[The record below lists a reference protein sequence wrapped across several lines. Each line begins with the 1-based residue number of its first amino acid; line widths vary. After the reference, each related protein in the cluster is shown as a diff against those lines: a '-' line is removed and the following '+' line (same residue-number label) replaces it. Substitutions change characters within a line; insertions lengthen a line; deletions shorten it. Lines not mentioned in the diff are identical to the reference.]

1 MNVPFQF
8 IFEMPPQVLFFFV
21 LSTVVSVG
29 LIFAE
34 TIVAYNIG
42 AFGRLG
48 FSIPTWDKIQLLAI
62 NIAIF
67 YVIGTIVGMLTQK
80 FTYLN

>member
-42 AFGRLG
+42 AHGHFG
-48 FSIPTWDKIQLLAI
+48 FSIPAWDKIKLLAL

-67 YVIGTIVGMLTQK
+67 YVVGTIFGMITQQ

>member
-8 IFEMPPQVLFFFV
+8 IFEMPPQVLFFFF

-48 FSIPTWDKIQLLAI
+48 FNIPSFDKIKLLAL
-62 NIAIF
+62 NVVIF
-67 YVIGTIVGMLTQK
+67 YVIGTILGMITQQ

>member
-34 TIVAYNIG
+34 TVVAYNIG
-42 AFGRLG
+42 AFGRFG
-48 FSIPTWDKIQLLAI
+48 FSIPAWDKIKLLAI
-62 NIAIF
+62 NMAIF
-67 YVIGTIVGMLTQK
+67 YVIGTIVGMITQQ

>member
-8 IFEMPPQVLFFFV
+8 IFEMPPQVLLFFV
-21 LSTVVSVG
+21 ISTIVSVG

-42 AFGRLG
+42 AYGRLG

-62 NIAIF
+62 NVAVF
-67 YVIGTIVGMLTQK
+67 YVIGTIFGMITQQ
-80 FTYLN
+80 FSYLN

>member
-21 LSTVVSVG
+21 ISTIVSVG
-29 LIFAE
+29 LILAE

-42 AFGRLG
+42 AYGRLG
-48 FSIPTWDKIQLLAI
+48 FSIPAWDKIQLLAI
-62 NIAIF
+62 NVAVF
-67 YVIGTIVGMLTQK
+67 YVIGTIFGMITQQ
-80 FTYLN
+80 FSYLN

>member
-21 LSTVVSVG
+21 ISTVVSVG

-34 TIVAYNIG
+34 SIVAYNIG

-48 FSIPTWDKIQLLAI
+48 FNIPSFDKIQLLAI
-62 NIAIF
+62 NIVIF
-67 YVIGTIVGMLTQK
+67 YVIGTIIGMVTQK

>member
-8 IFEMPPQVLFFFV
+8 IFEMPPQVLLFFV
-21 LSTVVSVG
+21 ISTIVSVG

-42 AFGRLG
+42 AYGRLG
-48 FSIPTWDKIQLLAI
+48 FSIPAWDKIQLLAI
-62 NIAIF
+62 NVAVF
-67 YVIGTIVGMLTQK
+67 YVIGTIFGMITQQ
-80 FTYLN
+80 FSYLN

>member
-48 FSIPTWDKIQLLAI
+48 FNIPSFDKIKLLAL
-62 NIAIF
+62 NVVIF
-67 YVIGTIVGMLTQK
+67 YVIGTILGMITQQ

>member
-1 MNVPFQF
+1 
-8 IFEMPPQVLFFFV
+8 MPPQVLFFFV

-48 FSIPTWDKIQLLAI
+48 FNIPSFDKIKLLAL
-62 NIAIF
+62 NVVIF
-67 YVIGTIVGMLTQK
+67 YVIGTILGMITQQ